1 LQWQAFKKEVLLLQD
16 ASVPHLHTS
25 KQKTKTREEYFCGT
39 CSMNDSDE
47 EPDSDE
53 ERARHEE

>member
-25 KQKTKTREEYFCGT
+25 KQKTKTREEYFLWYVF
-39 CSMNDSDE
+39 DE
-47 EPDSDE
+47 
-53 ERARHEE
+53 